1 MNTSITYNRA
11 IILELAIFK
20 AIGLLP
26 NKQVRVTSEKKSY
39 WVFNIRGVLFIGSIE
54 SEPLPPFFENQ
65 KTYALLDVKDKKL
78 ATLQKLIILNTN
90 QN

>member
-1 MNTSITYNRA
+1 MNNQITNNRA

-26 NKQVRVTSEKKSY
+26 NKQVRVTSENKSY
-39 WVFNIRGVLFIGSIE
+39 WVFNIKGILFIGSVE
-54 SEPLPPFFENQ
+54 SEPMPPFFEYQ
-65 KTYALLDVKDKKL
+65 RTYSMVDNMNKKL
-78 ATLQKLIILNTN
+78 ATLQKLIIPNTN